1 MCRIVMDLLSG
12 GDVEAHNIAV
22 ISPYSRQVDKI
33 RGELSGRNIRNV
45 RVGTVDSF
53 QGQEKDIV
61 IISGT
66 RSNDVEDVGF
76 LRDPRRLNVALTRA
90 KRGLIIVGDQKT
102 LRNSRHWAALL
113 DSCLQRGC
121 MMDAMV
127 LRRRESNKDEDEQD
141 IKIDSD
147 GEDDLLSSL
156 FSTEDAL
163 ANLLK

>member
-1 MCRIVMDLLSG
+1 MKLLDGS
-12 GDVEAHNIAV
+12 DVEPFNIAV

-33 RGELSGRNIRNV
+33 RGEFSGRNIRNV

-61 IISGT
+61 IISGV
-66 RSNDVEDVGF
+66 RSNDVGDVGF

-90 KRGLIIVGDQKT
+90 KIGLIIVGDQKT

-121 MMDAMV
+121 VMDASS
-127 LRRRESNKDEDEQD
+127 LKRQYSNLEDAGEGQDADVSIGSDE
-141 IKIDSD
+141 
-147 GEDDLLSSL
+147 EDDLLSSL